1 MLNRQPNKITFMV
14 AVRTKRTRAAKTFK
28 ELMQVSGKSVTSI
41 AFLSWS
47 ILASRSADLSV
58 VVEKVVEE
66 ADEVVVVV
74 GKKVPEGVEVVV
86 MRVVGLVKA
95 MVEKKVGSETGS
107 VRFSFRWWF
116 FFSSLGKAS
125 IPNSNILETE

>member
-1 MLNRQPNKITFMV
+1 MV
-14 AVRTKRTRAAKTFK
+14 AVRTKRIRAAKMFQ
-28 ELMQVSGKSVTSI
+28 ELMQVSGKNVTS
-41 AFLSWS
+41 FVFSSRS

-66 ADEVVVVV
+66 ADEVVVVG
-74 GKKVPEGVEVVV
+74 GKKVPEGLEVLV
-86 MRVVGLVKA
+86 MKVAGVVKA

-116 FFSSLGKAS
+116 FFSSLGVFKV
-125 IPNSNILETE
+125 SNPGRWSKL

>member
-1 MLNRQPNKITFMV
+1 MV
-14 AVRTKRTRAAKTFK
+14 AVITKRTRAAKTFK

-41 AFLSWS
+41 VFLSWS
-47 ILASRSADLSV
+47 IWASRSSDLSV
-58 VVEKVVEE
+58 VVKKVVEV

-74 GKKVPEGVEVVV
+74 GKKVSEGVEVVV
-86 MRVVGLVKA
+86 RRVVGLVKA

-116 FFSSLGKAS
+116 IFFSLGVFKV
-125 IPNSNILETE
+125 SNPGRWSKL

>member
-66 ADEVVVVV
+66 ADEVVVVG
-74 GKKVPEGVEVVV
+74 GKKVPEGLEVLV
-86 MRVVGLVKA
+86 MKVAGVVKA
-95 MVEKKVGSETGS
+95 MVEEKVGSETGS

-116 FFSSLGKAS
+116 TFFSLGVFKVS
-125 IPNSNILETE
+125 SPGLWSKL

>member
-1 MLNRQPNKITFMV
+1 MV
-14 AVRTKRTRAAKTFK
+14 AVRTKRIRAAKMFQ
-28 ELMQVSGKSVTSI
+28 ELMQVSGRNVTS
-41 AFLSWS
+41 FVFSSRS

-66 ADEVVVVV
+66 ADEEVVMV

-86 MRVVGLVKA
+86 MKVVGVVKA

-107 VRFSFRWWF
+107 VRFFFKWWF
-116 FFSSLGKAS
+116 TFFSLGVVKV
-125 IPNSNILETE
+125 SNPGLWSKL

>member
-41 AFLSWS
+41 VFLFWS
-47 ILASRSADLSV
+47 IWASRSSDLSV
-58 VVEKVVEE
+58 VVKKVVEV

-74 GKKVPEGVEVVV
+74 GKKVLEGVEVVV
-86 MRVVGLVKA
+86 RRVVGLVKA
-95 MVEKKVGSETGS
+95 MVEKKVGSETRS

-116 FFSSLGKAS
+116 TFSSLGVFKV
-125 IPNSNILETE
+125 SNPGRWSKL

>member
-1 MLNRQPNKITFMV
+1 MNRQPNKITFMV
-14 AVRTKRTRAAKTFK
+14 AVRTNRIRAAKTFK

-41 AFLSWS
+41 AFLSRS

-66 ADEVVVVV
+66 ADEEVVMV

-86 MRVVGLVKA
+86 MKVVGVVKA

-107 VRFSFRWWF
+107 VRFFFKWWF
-116 FFSSLGKAS
+116 TFFSLGVVKV
-125 IPNSNILETE
+125 SNPGLWSKL